1 MTPRYMDVAAFM
13 PNRNFDEDYYAR
25 YYLDHSTRVAE
36 PRYFD
41 SLAKFISGY
50 SELLGFKVRSIV
62 DLGCGIGTLRKPLL
76 RQFPKAAYTGVDV
89 SEYACEKYGWE
100 LGSVSDYAP
109 ARSFDLVICHDVVQY
124 LDDKDAKAAIRN
136 FSNIGSGML
145 YFSVLTEEDYR
156 ENCDKSRT
164 DSTVNLRP
172 ADWYR
177 PKLSRYFRNLG
188 GGAYVSRE
196 VDVAL
201 YALEHLD

>member
-1 MTPRYMDVAAFM
+1 MDVAAFM
-13 PNRNFDEDYYAR
+13 PNRDFNEDYYAR
-25 YYLDHSTRVAE
+25 YYKDRNTRVAE

-41 SLAKFISGY
+41 SLARFISGY

-76 RQFPKAAYTGVDV
+76 RHFPKATYSGVDV
-89 SEYACEKYGWE
+89 SEYACQKYGWE
-100 LGSVSDYAP
+100 LGSVCDYAP
-109 ARSFDLVICHDVVQY
+109 ANSFDLVICHDVVQY
-124 LDDKDAKAAIRN
+124 LDNKDAKAAIKN
-136 FSNIGSGML
+136 LADIGSGML
-145 YFSVLTEEDYR
+145 YFSVLTEEDYL

-164 DSTVNLRP
+164 DSMVNLRS
-172 ADWYR
+172 ANWYR